1 MCRLH
6 PTKTNH
12 TRRANPVLN
21 RYDIALELARTS
33 SFANSFTYSVKTFPF
48 NTINSSKGKEGKPNN
63 NKMSSIG
70 PQLPPQLT
78 KRKHDDDNE
87 STSSSNKHPRRDDDA
102 AHPPRN
108 QDEIDVNSSGS
119 DSEDDYGPPRPS
131 TLPAAPAPRSVGPS
145 LPPHLA
151 DNEDEI
157 NLSDSDSDALPQ
169 PPPATAANLPT
180 NSNSDS
186 DSSEDDD
193 DDDDFGPSLPS
204 ASAPRA
210 RQIGPSLPPSGLDD
224 APKRDEWM
232 LAPPPSSSTF
242 SERDTTKLRA
252 RKFAS
257 KPSAAP
263 SASSAPG
270 APSIWTETPEEKLKR
285 LQDAVLG
292 RTSAFSSAEAG
303 GGGGGAS
310 ELQQKRQLRDEA
322 LAADIQARRG
332 KTLLEEHQG
341 EKMKKKQAG
350 AVARPEDEED
360 DPSKR
365 AFDRD
370 KDMAVGGRITATQ
383 RKQLIDKSANFGGR
397 FQKGSFL

>member
-1 MCRLH
+1 
-6 PTKTNH
+6 
-12 TRRANPVLN
+12 
-21 RYDIALELARTS
+21 
-33 SFANSFTYSVKTFPF
+33 
-48 NTINSSKGKEGKPNN
+48 
-63 NKMSSIG
+63 MSSIG
-70 PQLPPQLT
+70 PHLPPQLT
-78 KRKHDDDNE
+78 KRKHDDDDE
-87 STSSSNKHPRRDDDA
+87 STSSSNKHARRDNDA

-108 QDEIDVNSSGS
+108 QDEIDVNGSDS

-151 DNEDEI
+151 AANNDDEI
-157 NLSDSDSDALPQ
+157 NLSDSDSDPLPQ
-169 PPPATAANLPT
+169 PPPATAAANPP
-180 NSNSDS
+180 NPASDS
-186 DSSEDDD
+186 ESSD

-204 ASAPRA
+204 ASAPR
-210 RQIGPSLPPSGLDD
+210 RQIGPSLPPSDLDD

-257 KPSAAP
+257 KPSAKA
-263 SASSAPG
+263 SSSAPG

-292 RTSAFSSAEAG
+292 RTSASSSAEAG
-303 GGGGGAS
+303 GDAS
-310 ELQQKRQLRDEA
+310 ELQRKKQLRDEA
-322 LAADIQARRG
+322 LAADIQAQRG
-332 KTLLEEHQG
+332 RTLLEEHQG
-341 EKMKKKQAG
+341 GKKKAG
-350 AVARPEDEED
+350 AVVRPEEEED

-365 AFDRD
+365 AFDRE

-383 RKQLIDKSANFGGR
+383 RKELINKSANFGGR